1 MYILVVEDERRLA
14 QVVRKVLEEEGHT
27 VDVAHDGEDGLA
39 MAMDGSHDVIVLDIL
54 LPGIDG
60 FEVCHRLRAGRVDTP
75 VLLLTALDAVEDRVR
90 GLDAGA
96 DDYLPKPFAFQELLA
111 RLRALGRRRVQA
123 REPDQLQAA
132 DLVLDLRRRRAE
144 RAGKT
149 IELSPKEF
157 ALLEF
162 LLRNEGR
169 VVTRS
174 QILDHVWGYDYSPD
188 SNLVDVYVTY
198 LRRKVDRGHERRL
211 IRTVRGSGYALG
223 AWHVR
228 HSSLAPHTLVHP
240 RPGRDPRR
248 HRRGG
253 VPDHPRRAVRPGEQ
267 RPRVA
272 GRTGAAAT
280 GAPPPHPSRRRTPS

>member
-60 FEVCHRLRAGRVDTP
+60 IEVCQRLRAGRVDTP
-75 VLLLTALDAVEDRVR
+75 VLLLTALNAVDDRVR

-123 REPDQLQAA
+123 REPDQLQTA

-149 IELSPKEF
+149 VELSPKEF

-174 QILDHVWGYDYSPD
+174 QILDHVWGYDFSPD

-198 LRRKVDRGHERRL
+198 LRRKVDRGHKRSL
-211 IRTVRGSGYALG
+211 IRTVRGAGYALG
-223 AWHVR
+223 
-228 HSSLAPHTLVHP
+228 
-240 RPGRDPRR
+240 D
-248 HRRGG
+248 
-253 VPDHPRRAVRPGEQ
+253 
-267 RPRVA
+267 
-272 GRTGAAAT
+272 
-280 GAPPPHPSRRRTPS
+280 

>member
-27 VDVAHDGEDGLA
+27 VDVATDGEEGLA
-39 MAMDGSHDVIVLDIL
+39 MAMDSSHDVIVLDIL

-60 FEVCHRLRAGRVDTP
+60 FEVCRRLRAGRVDTP

-123 REPDQLQAA
+123 RDPDQLQTAN
-132 DLVLDLRRRRAE
+132 LVLDLRRRRAV
-144 RAGKT
+144 RDGRT
-149 IELSPKEF
+149 IDLSPKEF

-162 LLRNEGR
+162 LMRNQGR
-169 VVTRS
+169 VVTRT
-174 QILDHVWGYDYSPD
+174 QILDHVWGYDFSPD

-198 LRRKVDRGHERRL
+198 LRRKIDRAHQRKL
-211 IRTVRGSGYALG
+211 IRTVRGAGYAVG
-223 AWHVR
+223 
-228 HSSLAPHTLVHP
+228 
-240 RPGRDPRR
+240 D
-248 HRRGG
+248 
-253 VPDHPRRAVRPGEQ
+253 
-267 RPRVA
+267 
-272 GRTGAAAT
+272 
-280 GAPPPHPSRRRTPS
+280 

>member
-27 VDVAHDGEDGLA
+27 VDVAHDGEEGLT
-39 MAMDGSHDVIVLDIL
+39 MGLDGSHDVIVLDIL
-54 LPGIDG
+54 LPAIDG
-60 FEVCHRLRAGRVDTP
+60 IEVCRTLRASRVDTP

-123 REPDQLQAA
+123 REPDRLQTA

-198 LRRKVDRGHERRL
+198 LRRKIDRGRDRHL

-223 AWHVR
+223 
-228 HSSLAPHTLVHP
+228 
-240 RPGRDPRR
+240 D
-248 HRRGG
+248 
-253 VPDHPRRAVRPGEQ
+253 
-267 RPRVA
+267 
-272 GRTGAAAT
+272 
-280 GAPPPHPSRRRTPS
+280 

>member
-1 MYILVVEDERRLA
+1 MYILMVEDERRLA

-60 FEVCHRLRAGRVDTP
+60 FEVCQRLRAGRVDTP
-75 VLLLTALDAVEDRVR
+75 VLLLTALDAVDDRVH

-123 REPDQLQAA
+123 REPTRLEVE
-132 DLVLDLRRRRAE
+132 DLALDLSRRRAE
-144 RAGKT
+144 RAGKS

-157 ALLEF
+157 SLLEF
-162 LLRNEGR
+162 LMRNEGR

-174 QILDHVWGYDYSPD
+174 QILDHIWGYDYSPD

-198 LRRKVDRGHERRL
+198 LRRKVDRGHDRSL
-211 IRTVRGSGYALG
+211 IRTVRGAGYALG
-223 AWHVR
+223 
-228 HSSLAPHTLVHP
+228 
-240 RPGRDPRR
+240 D
-248 HRRGG
+248 
-253 VPDHPRRAVRPGEQ
+253 
-267 RPRVA
+267 
-272 GRTGAAAT
+272 
-280 GAPPPHPSRRRTPS
+280 